1 VQRTSEA
8 AWPTRR
14 DSTSAIWTFGDQ
26 CSKIGR
32 RGLPTDISILVAG
45 MIFELREFWITG
57 ADAPILQQDR
67 PAKAVGSS
75 STSSPQSREP
85 ALTTSTSEIA

>member
-57 ADAPILQQDR
+57 ATHPSYNKTGPRKLWA
-67 PAKAVGSS
+67 AAVRVPLNHVS
-75 STSSPQSREP
+75 Q
-85 ALTTSTSEIA
+85 L